1 MANAQFLSLGPFFES
16 GVLQGSAKL
25 YHYAA
30 GGTTLKNIWSDR
42 AESTTLA
49 QPFVADAD
57 GQFAFFA
64 DGLYKF
70 VVKDT
75 NDVTLYTWDNFLV
88 QDFTTP
94 TFLEGTPVTSAST
107 IAVGPEVWT
116 HITGSVTI
124 ATITG
129 TIPFVW
135 LVFDGALTLTYSAN
149 LLTPAAIDLTVQAGD
164 VLFLVNEGSGA
175 WRVAGQLQNDGLLI
189 ATQDARTAT
198 VDVALTVRSTTSGT
212 PANGIG
218 TGILLQAES
227 ADEAPSNFGQL
238 ECAASDKSAGS
249 EDTYF
254 QVLLRV
260 AGAALTACYR
270 FAATGAF
277 NAIVTHANS
286 ADRTYT
292 LQNASYTVIGKDTTD
307 ILTNK
312 TFDAQGTGNSLTN
325 VSTSALKTST
335 GSASGNA
342 TASVTM
348 NDYAFSPNIQQTS
361 GTSGS
366 ISVGPIISADSAT
379 TVGKFELTDK
389 TAANDSFVVRWRYIT
404 ASDDPTI
411 WIAYDPLTGA
421 IVGAW
426 ASDDPTPDGSPGIT
440 TPGMTSLLLK
450 AGELEGLVA
459 PGEVSAGQDWI
470 AARKM
475 KQVHANYR
483 ALQLKTN
490 DAAPSTWIFTQCRL
504 HLPNKKLVVK

>member
-1 MANAQFLSLGPFFES
+1 
-16 GVLQGSAKL
+16 
-25 YHYAA
+25 
-30 GGTTLKNIWSDR
+30 
-42 AESTTLA
+42 
-49 QPFVADAD
+49 
-57 GQFAFFA
+57 
-64 DGLYKF
+64 
-70 VVKDT
+70 
-75 NDVTLYTWDNFLV
+75 LV
-88 QDFTTP
+88 QDFTSP
-94 TFLEGTPVTSAST
+94 TFSEGTPVTSAST

-116 HITGSVTI
+116 HITGTVTI

-129 TIPFVW
+129 TVPFVW

-335 GSASGNA
+335 GSASGNDN
-342 TASVTM
+342 VQVVITM
-348 NDYAFSPNIQQTS
+348 NDYAFFPSTWDNGAAIVS
-361 GTSGS
+361 GLLPVAG
-366 ISVGPIISADSAT
+366 ADSGVYTGRFTIDVSGVSGAVT
-379 TVGKFELTDK
+379 HG
-389 TAANDSFVVRWRYIT
+389 ARWRYVT
-404 ASDDPTI
+404 ASDDPTV
-411 WIAYDPLTGA
+411 WIAYDPLTGT
-421 IVGAW
+421 IVATW
-426 ASDDPTPDGSPGIT
+426 ASDDPTPDGLPGVRV
-440 TPGMTSLLLK
+440 PGMTSLLLK

-490 DAAPSTWIFTQCRL
+490 DVAPSTWLLTHCHL